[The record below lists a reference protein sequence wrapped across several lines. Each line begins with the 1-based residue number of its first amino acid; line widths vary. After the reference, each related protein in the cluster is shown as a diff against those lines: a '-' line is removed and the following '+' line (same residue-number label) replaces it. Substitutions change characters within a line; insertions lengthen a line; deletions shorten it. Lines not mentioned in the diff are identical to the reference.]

1 MHVLKSIIRNLY
13 NITSK
18 CGVEEVYGPGGGLN
32 AEVLNRSTLLPP
44 SAGFLSTR
52 AAIDLNDNHMHDPPS
67 SLCSLDSRVDSW
79 NQGLPPLFPLRMEQ
93 HPSGEL
99 RPDFIF

>member
-13 NITSK
+13 NI
-18 CGVEEVYGPGGGLN
+18 EEEYGPGGGLN
-32 AEVLNRSTLLPP
+32 AEVLNRSTTLLPP
-44 SAGFLSTR
+44 SARFLSTR

-67 SLCSLDSRVDSW
+67 SLCSLDSRVDSL

-93 HPSGEL
+93 HPSGEH